1 MPENKLPDT
10 TSPSARKSISILRRL
25 LPEIGGTTSIIQDL
39 DNQDPTESQA
49 EGHVVEPSSGE
60 ILTPKNVP
68 GRIEKLTSI
77 MQPEVLPENKSTVDN
92 PTVVHE
98 QTETSPASEPNVVNL
113 KDFSKNPSGTGHSFV
128 TNRQLKKAA

>member
-68 GRIEKLTSI
+68 GRIEKRTSI

-98 QTETSPASEPNVVNL
+98 QTETSSASEPNVVNL
-113 KDFSKNPSGTGHSFV
+113 KDFSKNPSGTGHSV
-128 TNRQLKKAA
+128 VIKRQLKKAA